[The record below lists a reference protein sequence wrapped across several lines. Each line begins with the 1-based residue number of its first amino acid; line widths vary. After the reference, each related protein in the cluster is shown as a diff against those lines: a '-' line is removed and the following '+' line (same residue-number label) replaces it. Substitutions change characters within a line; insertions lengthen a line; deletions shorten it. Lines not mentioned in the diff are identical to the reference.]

1 MNPPLPPADLRIL
14 AAVASLTGA
23 DSLANQEVDK
33 FPPGA
38 LAFVSDQASFYYWN
52 PTSTAT
58 VASPD
63 IVAGPYGS
71 SVAGRWVRYG
81 GAASDVPA
89 TVSVAFGQ
97 LAASGVTSASAALT
111 GLLANDSIVLN
122 PQSALAQGIAYAR
135 CAVSGTLI
143 VGLNN
148 AATVTV
154 AAQTIVFDVK
164 VIR

>member
-14 AAVASLTGA
+14 ACVAALTGD
-23 DSLANQEVDK
+23 DSLANQNVNE
-33 FPPGA
+33 FPLSA
-38 LAFVSDQASFYYWN
+38 LVFVQSEAAFYYWN

-71 SVAGRWVRYG
+71 SAAGRWVRYG
-81 GAASDVPA
+81 GAAADVPA

-97 LAASGVTSASAALT
+97 LAASGVTSASATLA

>member
-1 MNPPLPPADLRIL
+1 MKPPLPPADLRIL
-14 AAVASLTGA
+14 AAVASLTGD
-23 DSLANQEVDK
+23 DSLANQNVEQ

-38 LAFVSDQASFYYWN
+38 FVFVSDQAAYYYRS

-71 SVAGRWVRYG
+71 SVAGRWIRYG
-81 GAASDVPA
+81 GAAADVPA

-97 LAASGVTSASAALT
+97 LAASGVTSASATLA

-148 AATVTV
+148 AATTTI